1 MRREDKLRL
10 VPKVA
15 FTVPEGFY
23 LEPCPDH
30 YRLYAVAHPGSG
42 VMHRLVCTYNE
53 AVSEKEVEAAV
64 AQYTASQQPP

>member
-10 VPKVA
+10 LPKVT

-30 YRLYAVAHPGSG
+30 YRLYAVASFGSG
-42 VMHRLVCTYNE
+42 IMRRLVCTYDG
-53 AVSEKEVEAAV
+53 AVTEPEVQAAV
-64 AQYTASQQPP
+64 AQYAVSQHPS